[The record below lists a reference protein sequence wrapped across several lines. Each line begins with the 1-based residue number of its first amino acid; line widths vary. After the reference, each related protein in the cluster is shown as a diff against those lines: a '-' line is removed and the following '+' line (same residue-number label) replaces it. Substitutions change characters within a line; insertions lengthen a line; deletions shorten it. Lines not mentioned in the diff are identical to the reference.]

1 MNKSLDPLHA
11 NTILPSQL
19 CVGLFVHLDL
29 KWSQHPFPFSS
40 FKIKTQDQI
49 TTIQSLGLERVRI
62 APEKSECQPLAVP
75 SGPAPVV
82 AASASAVRPAADMTP
97 VLAAKASRLE
107 RLQDH
112 RQRMAACE
120 QQLLASAKVAQ
131 SVGKNLLSRPED
143 VKRDVAKLIDSM
155 ADSMLMDADIAIH
168 LMGDRVKGE
177 VAYNHSLNVAVLS
190 MILAREMKLPAS
202 TIRAIGQGAMFH
214 DVGELDLPPRLANPS
229 TPLTQAEHNAYTQH
243 CVKGVDAVK
252 RLALPHEVLS
262 VLAEHHE
269 LADGTGYPRRL
280 RGAMMQQSSK
290 VVAIAN
296 RYDELCNPSIATQA
310 RTPHE
315 ALSLMYSQQR
325 NQFDATGL
333 MVFVRCVGIYPPGT
347 LVALNN
353 GAIGM
358 VTSVNSSRPL
368 KPSVQIY
375 DPNVPKD
382 EAIIIDMEKEPDL
395 VVARTLRLSEL
406 DPDPRDYLSPKKR
419 MTVFFDVQPRKA

>member
-1 MNKSLDPLHA
+1 MNKPLDLMHA
-11 NTILPSQL
+11 NTVLPSQL
-19 CVGLFVHLDL
+19 CVGLYVHLDL

-40 FKIKTQDQI
+40 FKIKTPDQI
-49 TTIQSLGLERVRI
+49 AIIQSLGLERVRI
-62 APEKSECQPLAVP
+62 APEKSDVQPLAVP
-75 SGPAPVV
+75 TGPSATSAAAPAMVRV
-82 AASASAVRPAADMTP
+82 APDMAP

-131 SVGKNLLSRPED
+131 SVGKNLFSRPED
-143 VKRDVAKLIDSM
+143 VKKDVGKLIDSM
-155 ADSMLMDADIAIH
+155 ADSMLMEADIAIH

-214 DVGELDLPPRLANPS
+214 DVGESDLPSRLVNPS
-229 TPLTQAEHNAYTQH
+229 TPLTPTEFSAYTQH

-252 RLALPHEVLS
+252 RLALPHEVLA
-262 VLAEHHE
+262 VIAEHHE
-269 LADGTGYPRRL
+269 LADGTGYPRKL
-280 RGAMMQQSSK
+280 RGSMMQQSAK

-296 RYDELCNPSIATQA
+296 RYDELCNPSIVGQA

-368 KPSVQIY
+368 KPSVLIY

-382 EAIIIDMEKEPDL
+382 EAIIVDMEKESDL

-419 MTVFFDVQPRKA
+419 MTVFFDVQKSKA

>member
-1 MNKSLDPLHA
+1 MNKPLDPMHA
-11 NTILPSQL
+11 NTVLPSQL
-19 CVGLFVHLDL
+19 CVGLYVHLDL

-40 FKIKTQDQI
+40 FKIKTADQI
-49 TTIQSLGLERVRI
+49 ATIQSLGLERVRI
-62 APEKSECQPLAVP
+62 APEKSDCQPLAEP
-75 SGPAPVV
+75 LGNAPTAPVSV
-82 AASASAVRPAADMTP
+82 PKTTPDLAP

-112 RQRMAACE
+112 RQRMQACE

-131 SVGKNLLSRPED
+131 SVSKNLLARPED
-143 VKRDVAKLIDSM
+143 VKRDVAKLVDSM

-177 VAYNHSLNVAVLS
+177 VAYNHSLNVAVLA
-190 MILAREMKLPAS
+190 MILAREMKLPSA

-214 DVGELDLPPRLANPS
+214 DVGESDLPPRIANPS
-229 TPLTQAEHNAYTQH
+229 TPLTQAEFNVYTQH
-243 CVKGVDAVK
+243 CANGVDAVK
-252 RLALPHEVLS
+252 RLALPHEVLA
-262 VLAEHHE
+262 VIAEHHE
-269 LADGTGYPRRL
+269 HADGTGYPRKL
-280 RGAMMQQSSK
+280 RGALMQQSAK

-296 RYDELCNPSIATQA
+296 RYDELCNPSITAQA

-395 VVARTLRLSEL
+395 VVARTLRPSEL
-406 DPDPRDYLSPKKR
+406 EPDPRAYLSPKKR
-419 MTVFFDVQPRKA
+419 MTVFFDVQPSKL

>member
-1 MNKSLDPLHA
+1 MNKPLDPQHA

-40 FKIKTQDQI
+40 FKIKNQDQI
-49 TTIQSLGLERVRI
+49 ATIQSLGLERVRI
-62 APEKSECQPLAVP
+62 APEKSDAQPLAAPTGP
-75 SGPAPVV
+75 SAP
-82 AASASAVRPAADMTP
+82 SASSNPTAATPHDMRP
-97 VLAAKASRLE
+97 VLQAKASRLE
-107 RLQDH
+107 RLQSH
-112 RQRMAACE
+112 HQRMAVCE

-131 SVGKNLLSRPED
+131 SVSKNLFSRPGD
-143 VKRDVAKLIDSM
+143 VKRDVEKLVDSM
-155 ADSMLMDADIAIH
+155 VDSMLMDADIAIH
-168 LMGDRVKGE
+168 LMADRVKGE
-177 VAYNHSLNVAVLS
+177 MAYNHSLNVAVLS
-190 MILAREMKLPAS
+190 MILAREMKLPAA

-214 DVGELDLPPRLANPS
+214 DVGEHDLPPRLVNPS
-229 TPLTQAEHNAYTQH
+229 TPLTQAELNAYTQH
-243 CVKGVDAVK
+243 CIKGVDAVQ

-262 VLAEHHE
+262 VIAEHHE
-269 LADGTGYPRRL
+269 MADGSGYPRRL
-280 RGAMMQQSSK
+280 RGTMMQQSSK

-296 RYDELCNPSIATQA
+296 RYDELCNPSITAQA

-325 NQFDATGL
+325 NQFDAAGL

-382 EAIIIDMEKEPDL
+382 EAIIIDMEKESDL
-395 VVARTLRLSEL
+395 VVARTLRPSEL
-406 DPDPRDYLSPKKR
+406 DPAAKAYLSPKKR
-419 MTVFFDVQPRKA
+419 MTVFFDVQPVKP